1 MRFVI
6 ASLGFHPDVVGG
18 AWRVAAAQA
27 TGLARRGHTVHVVTA
42 QPDVPRPTPETRD
55 GFIVHRFPQGS
66 GRFHA
71 NWRAEN
77 AAARKLLASLT
88 AGQDAAQ
95 PTLLLQH
102 HPYLGPATD
111 VIPDSVPILHV
122 FHGPWARE
130 YRFAQTARPRRLG
143 RRCLDVVIE
152 QVLHRVEARTLRRAR
167 QILTLSRHFAQ
178 RLRSWH
184 PGRLPPVEVAHGGAD
199 LQHFAPLPEPERLA
213 ARQAYGLA
221 PGDTLF
227 LALRRL
233 DPRMGLDVLLE
244 SFAQVVGRHPQARL
258 WLTGRGPAES
268 SLKNQIQRLGIDAS
282 VRLLGFVP
290 EAELPRLLNAADL
303 AVMPSLDLEGFG
315 LATAEALA
323 CGTPVLGSHA
333 GATPELL
340 EPLDPSLLFP
350 PASVSAL
357 ARCLDNALSRSNTL
371 PSRARC
377 AAYARESFSWDAQ
390 IDACERHGAGLT
402 SVAQPLAA

>member
-42 QPDVPRPTPETRD
+42 QPDPPRPTPESRD
-55 GFIVHRFPQGS
+55 GFTVHRFPQGS

-77 AAARKLLASLT
+77 VAARNVFASILDT
-88 AGQDAAQ
+88 KESPL
-95 PTLLLQH
+95 PTLFIQH
-102 HPYLGPATD
+102 HPYLGPATHR
-111 VIPDSVPILHV
+111 IPPSIPILHI

-130 YRFAQTARPRRLG
+130 YRFAQTARPRTLG
-143 RRCLDVVIE
+143 RRCLDVVIV

-167 QILTLSRHFAQ
+167 RILTLSRHFAE
-178 RLRSWH
+178 RLTSWH
-184 PGRLPPVEVAHGGAD
+184 PGRLPSVEIAHGGAD
-199 LQHFAPLPEPERLA
+199 LHHFVAFPERERLA
-213 ARQAYGLA
+213 IRQTYRLA
-221 PGDTLF
+221 PDDTLF
-227 LALRRL
+227 IALRRL
-233 DPRMGLDVLLE
+233 DPRMGLDILIE
-244 SFAQVVGRHPQARL
+244 SFAQIAARHPRAQL

-268 SLKNQIQRLGIDAS
+268 ALRGQVQQLRLDAS
-282 VRLLGFVP
+282 VRFLGFVP
-290 EAELPRLLNAADL
+290 EAELPRLLNAADV

-323 CGTPVLGSHA
+323 CGTPVLGSRA

-350 PASVSAL
+350 PASVHGLTS
-357 ARCLDNALSRSNTL
+357 CLENALSHPHAL
-371 PSRARC
+371 PSRDRC
-377 AAYARESFSWDAQ
+377 AVYARESFSWDAQ
-390 IDACERHGAGLT
+390 IDACERNGVELT
-402 SVAQPLAA
+402 SDAHPLAA

>member
-6 ASLGFHPDVVGG
+6 ASLGLHPDVVGG

-27 TGLARRGHTVHVVTA
+27 TGLARRGHSVHVVTA
-42 QPDVPRPTPETRD
+42 QPDVPLPTHETRD
-55 GFIVHRFPQGS
+55 GFTVHRFPQGS

-71 NWRAEN
+71 NWRSEN
-77 AAARKLLASLT
+77 AEARQLLASIT
-88 AGQDAAQ
+88 TGQEPAQ

-111 VIPDSVPILHV
+111 HVPDSIPILHV

-130 YRFAQTARPRRLG
+130 YRFAQTARPRRFA

-152 QVLHRVEARTLRRAR
+152 KALHRVEVRTLRRAR
-167 QILTLSRHFAQ
+167 QIFTLSRHFAQ

-184 PGRLPPVEVAHGGAD
+184 PGHLPPVEVVHGGAD
-199 LQHFAPLPEPERLA
+199 LQHFTPLPEPDRLA
-213 ARQAYGLA
+213 IRQAYGLA
-221 PGDTLF
+221 PGNTLF

-244 SFAQVVGRHPQARL
+244 SFAHIVSRHPSARL
-258 WLTGRGPAES
+258 WLTGRGPAEA
-268 SLKNQIQRLGIDAS
+268 SLRHQIQRLGIDAS

-323 CGTPVLGSHA
+323 CGTPVLGSSA

-340 EPLDPSLLFP
+340 EPLDPGLLFP
-350 PASVSAL
+350 PASVTGL
-357 ARCLDNALSRSNTL
+357 TDCLDHALSHAHTL

-377 AAYARESFSWDAQ
+377 AAYARESFSWEAQ
-390 IDACERHGAGLT
+390 LDACERHGAGLT
-402 SVAQPLAA
+402 SIAHPLAA

>member
-42 QPDVPRPTPETRD
+42 QPDFPLPTQEIRD
-55 GFIVHRFPQGS
+55 GFSVHRFPQGS

-77 AAARKLLASLT
+77 AAARALLATIT
-88 AGQDAAQ
+88 APQKPAQ

-102 HPYLGPATD
+102 HPYLGPATNS
-111 VIPDSVPILHV
+111 IPDSIPILHV

-130 YRFAQTARPRRLG
+130 YRFAQTARARRLG

-178 RLRSWH
+178 RLHAWH

-199 LQHFAPLPEPERLA
+199 LEQFAPLPEPERLA
-213 ARQAYGLA
+213 VRQAYGLA
-221 PGDTLF
+221 PHDTLC
-227 LALRRL
+227 LAMRRL
-233 DPRMGLDVLLE
+233 DPRMGLDILLE
-244 SFAQVVGRHPQARL
+244 SFARVVGRHPRARL
-258 WLTGRGPAES
+258 WLTGRGPAEA
-268 SLKNQIQRLGIDAS
+268 SLRHQIHRLGIDAS

-323 CGTPVLGSHA
+323 CGTPVLGSRA

-340 EPLDPSLLFP
+340 EPLDPGLLFP
-350 PASVSAL
+350 PASVREL
-357 ARCLDNALSRSNTL
+357 AQSLDNALSHPHTL
-371 PSRARC
+371 PSRAHC
-377 AAYARESFSWDAQ
+377 AAYARNSFSWDTH
-390 IDACERHGAGLT
+390 IEACERHGAGLT